1 MFKPGFENIPEKGM
15 ALNNKEQETPINP
28 EIDKTSETEQQS
40 ENQTNL
46 MNLNIGDEF
55 LIPETNIE
63 YKVLVKYAKDRITAR
78 EKGTANITTFNGE
91 LKVIPISTKNKKNLK
106 NRF

>member
-1 MFKPGFENIPEKGM
+1 MFKSGFENIPEKRI
-15 ALNNKEQETPINP
+15 AVNNSEQEAPINP
-28 EIDKTSETEQQS
+28 EIDKISETEQQL
-40 ENQTNL
+40 ENQINL
-46 MNLNIGDEF
+46 INLNIGDEF

-91 LKVIPISTKNKKNLK
+91 LKVIPISTKKQEKPEE
-106 NRF
+106 